1 MGVQWQATAAHGG
14 HRRSW
19 VVENKVLGFGR
30 TYFTTVM
37 DCFSVMDSDE
47 KGVMENEKMLISKY
61 ERELL
66 CFIEEKKEL
75 LC

>member
-1 MGVQWQATAAHGG
+1 
-14 HRRSW
+14 
-19 VVENKVLGFGR
+19 
-30 TYFTTVM
+30 
-37 DCFSVMDSDE
+37 MDSDE